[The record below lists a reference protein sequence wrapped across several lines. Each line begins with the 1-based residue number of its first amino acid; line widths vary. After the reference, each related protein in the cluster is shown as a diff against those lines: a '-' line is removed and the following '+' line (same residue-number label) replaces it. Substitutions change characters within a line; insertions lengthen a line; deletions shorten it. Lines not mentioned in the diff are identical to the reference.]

1 MNTFGRNIRLTTF
14 GESHGKAMGGIL
26 DGVPAG
32 VQLSMDV
39 ILRETARRRPG
50 QSHLVTAR
58 NEKDIP
64 ELLSGLTDDMVTLG
78 TPIGFIVRNTDQ
90 HSNDYDEMAA
100 LYRPNH
106 ADFTYDCRYGIR
118 DPRGGGRSSA
128 RETLNWV
135 IGGAIVRQFPFMRNV
150 DIKAEIISIGGV
162 SGTMDEMMKVVEQA
176 KRDGDS
182 VGGVV
187 QCVVKGMPAGVGNP
201 VFGKLHA
208 RLAEA
213 MMSINAAKGFE
224 YGDGFAAA
232 TMRGTEQAD
241 IFTSED
247 GKITTLS
254 NHSGGIQGGISNGN
268 DIIFRVAF
276 KPTPTLLRDVP
287 TVDKDGNP
295 AILKGKGRH
304 DPCVALRAV
313 PVVEA
318 MAALVIADHLMIQN
332 SKFKIQY

>member
-1 MNTFGRNIRLTTF
+1 MNTFGRNLRLTTF

-26 DGVPAG
+26 DGMPGG
-32 VQLSMDV
+32 VKIDMDV

-90 HSNDYDEMAA
+90 RSGDYGEMAE

-106 ADFTYDCRYGIR
+106 ADFTYDMRYGLHEA
-118 DPRGGGRSSA
+118 RGGGRASA

-135 IGGAIVRQFPFMRNV
+135 IGGAIARQLPCMK
-150 DIKAEIISIGGV
+150 DISIHAHVISIGGV
-162 SGTMDEMMKVVEQA
+162 SGTQEELGAVVEEA
-176 KRDGDS
+176 MKRGDS

-187 QCVVKGMPAGVGNP
+187 ECDIDGIPAGIGNP

-208 RLAEA
+208 RLAQA

-232 TMRGTEQAD
+232 AMYGTEHAD
-241 IFTSED
+241 IFTTSD
-247 GKITTLS
+247 GHIITRT
-254 NHSGGIQGGISNGN
+254 NHSGGIQGGISNGMPVR
-268 DIIFRVAF
+268 FRVAF
-276 KPTPTLLRDVP
+276 KPTPTLLRDIE
-287 TVDKDGNP
+287 TVDKEGT
-295 AILKGKGRH
+295 ARILRGKGRH

-318 MAALVIADHLMIQN
+318 IAALVIADELL
-332 SKFKIQY
+332 STKP

>member
-1 MNTFGRNIRLTTF
+1 
-14 GESHGKAMGGIL
+14 MGGIL
-26 DGVPAG
+26 DGIPG
-32 VQLSMDV
+32 GIKIDMDV

-50 QSHLVTAR
+50 QSSLVTAR

-90 HSNDYDEMAA
+90 RSGDYGEMAE

-106 ADFTYDCRYGIR
+106 ADFTYDMRYGLHEA
-118 DPRGGGRSSA
+118 RGGGRASA

-135 IGGAIVRQFPFMRNV
+135 IGGAIARQLPFMK
-150 DIKAEIISIGGV
+150 DISVNAKVISVGGV
-162 SGTMDEMMKVVEQA
+162 SGNQEELRKVVEEA
-176 KRDGDS
+176 MKRGDS

-187 QCVVKGMPAGVGNP
+187 ECRIEGVPAGIGNP

-208 RLAEA
+208 RLAQA

-232 TMRGTEQAD
+232 SSYGTEQAD
-241 IFTSED
+241 IFTCED
-247 GKITTLS
+247 SNIRTLT
-254 NHSGGIQGGISNGN
+254 NHSGGIQGGISNGMP
-268 DIIFRVAF
+268 ITFKVAF
-276 KPTPTLLRDVP
+276 KPTPTLLRDIE
-287 TVDKDGNP
+287 TVDKHGNP
-295 AILKGKGRH
+295 RILNGKGRH

-318 MAALVIADHLMIQN
+318 MAVLVLADEMSGSMIN
-332 SKFKIQY
+332 D

>member
-1 MNTFGRNIRLTTF
+1 MNTFGRNLRLTTF

-26 DGVPAG
+26 DGMPGG
-32 VQLSMDV
+32 VKIDMDV

-64 ELLSGLTDDMVTLG
+64 ELLSGVTDDMVTLG

-90 HSNDYDEMAA
+90 RSGDYGEMAS

-106 ADFTYDCRYGIR
+106 ADFTYDMRYGLHEA
-118 DPRGGGRSSA
+118 RGGGRASA

-135 IGGAIVRQFPFMRNV
+135 IGGGIARQLSCMKGISVNAKV
-150 DIKAEIISIGGV
+150 ISIGGI
-162 SGTMDEMMKVVEQA
+162 SGSDEELASVVEEA
-176 KRDGDS
+176 MKRGDS

-187 QCVVKGMPAGVGNP
+187 ECTIEGVPAGVGNP

-208 RLAEA
+208 RLAQA

-224 YGDGFAAA
+224 YGDGFEAAS
-232 TMRGTEQAD
+232 MYGTEHAD
-241 IFTSED
+241 IFMSKD
-247 GKITTLS
+247 GKIITKT
-254 NHSGGIQGGISNGN
+254 NHSGGIQGGISNGMP
-268 DIIFRVAF
+268 IVFRVAF
-276 KPTPTLLRDVP
+276 KPTPTLLRDIE
-287 TVDKDGNP
+287 TVDKEGNDK
-295 AILKGKGRH
+295 ILKGKGRH

-318 MAALVIADHLMIQN
+318 MAVLVIADELLSGN
-332 SKFKIQY
+332 D

>member
-1 MNTFGRNIRLTTF
+1 MNTFGRNLRLTTF

-26 DGVPAG
+26 DGMPGG
-32 VQLSMDV
+32 VKIDMDV

-78 TPIGFIVRNTDQ
+78 TPIGFIVRNTD
-90 HSNDYDEMAA
+90 HRSGDYGEMAK

-106 ADFTYDCRYGIR
+106 ADFTYDMRYGLHEA
-118 DPRGGGRSSA
+118 RGGGRASA

-135 IGGAIVRQFPFMRNV
+135 IGGAIARQLPCMK
-150 DIKAEIISIGGV
+150 DITLQAEVISIGGIT
-162 SGTMDEMMKVVEQA
+162 GTTEELASVVEEA
-176 KRDGDS
+176 MKRGDS

-187 QCVVKGMPAGVGNP
+187 ECVITGVPAGIGNP
-201 VFGKLHA
+201 VFGKLHS
-208 RLAEA
+208 RLAQA

-232 TMRGTEQAD
+232 SAYGTEQAD
-241 IFTSED
+241 IFISEE
-247 GKITTLS
+247 GHIQTKT
-254 NHSGGIQGGISNGN
+254 NHSGGIQGGISNGMP
-268 DIIFRVAF
+268 ITFKVAF
-276 KPTPTLLRDVP
+276 KPTPTLLRDIE
-287 TVDKDGNP
+287 TVDKEGNSS
-295 AILKGKGRH
+295 ILKGKGRH

-318 MAALVIADHLMIQN
+318 MAALVIADEMLETGKLN
-332 SKFKIQY
+332 S

>member
-1 MNTFGRNIRLTTF
+1 MNTFGKNLRLTTF

-26 DGVPAG
+26 DGMPGG
-32 VQLSMDV
+32 VKIDMDI

-90 HSNDYDEMAA
+90 RSGDYGEMAS

-106 ADFTYDCRYGIR
+106 ADFTYDMRYGLHEA
-118 DPRGGGRSSA
+118 RGGGRASA

-135 IGGAIVRQFPFMRNV
+135 IGGAIARQIPYMKN
-150 DIKAEIISIGGV
+150 ISINAKIISVGEV
-162 SGTMDEMMKVVEQA
+162 KGTTEEMSAVVEEA
-176 KRDGDS
+176 MKRGDS

-187 QCVVKGMPAGVGNP
+187 ECMIEGMPVGIGNP

-208 RLAEA
+208 RLAHA

-224 YGDGFAAA
+224 YGDGFAA
-232 TMRGTEQAD
+232 TSMYGTEQAD
-241 IFTSED
+241 IFTAKD
-247 GKITTLS
+247 GHIYTKS
-254 NHSGGIQGGISNGN
+254 NHSGGIQGGISNGMP
-268 DIIFRVAF
+268 IVFRVAF
-276 KPTPTLLRDVP
+276 KPTPTLLQDIE

-295 AILKGKGRH
+295 RILKGKGRH

-318 MAALVIADHLMIQN
+318 MAALVIADELISIN
-332 SKFKIQY
+332 TLTKE

>member
-1 MNTFGRNIRLTTF
+1 MNTFGRKLRLTTF

-26 DGVPAG
+26 DGMPGG
-32 VQLSMDV
+32 VKIDPDV

-50 QSHLVTAR
+50 QNHLVTAR

-90 HSNDYDEMAA
+90 RSGDYGEMAD

-106 ADFTYDCRYGIR
+106 ADFTYDMRYGLHEA
-118 DPRGGGRSSA
+118 RGGGRASA

-135 IGGAIVRQFPFMRNV
+135 IAGAIARQLPCMR
-150 DIKAEIISIGGV
+150 DISVNARVISVGGV
-162 SGTMDEMMKVVEQA
+162 SGSQEQLAKVIEGAMKT
-176 KRDGDS
+176 GDS

-187 QCVVKGMPAGVGNP
+187 ECVIEGVRAGIGYP

-208 RLAEA
+208 RLAQA

-232 TMRGTEQAD
+232 SMRGTEQAD
-241 IFTSED
+241 IFTYED
-247 GKITTLS
+247 GHILTRT
-254 NHSGGIQGGISNGN
+254 NHSGGIQGGISNGMP
-268 DIIFRVAF
+268 IIFRVAF
-276 KPTPTLLRDVP
+276 KPTPTLLRDIE
-287 TVDKDGNP
+287 TVDKNGNTK
-295 AILKGKGRH
+295 ILKGKGRH

-318 MAALVIADHLMIQN
+318 MAVLVLADELLDI
-332 SKFKIQY
+332 YG

>member
-1 MNTFGRNIRLTTF
+1 MNTFGRNLRLTTF

-26 DGVPAG
+26 DGMPGG
-32 VQLSMDV
+32 VKIDMDI

-90 HSNDYDEMAA
+90 RSGDYGEMAE

-106 ADFTYDCRYGIR
+106 ADFTYDMRYGLHE
-118 DPRGGGRSSA
+118 PRGGGRASA

-135 IGGAIVRQFPFMRNV
+135 IGGAIARQIPDMKKISV
-150 DIKAEIISIGGV
+150 DAKVIAIGGV
-162 SGTMDEMMKVVEQA
+162 SGTPEELTKVVEEA
-176 KRDGDS
+176 MKRGDS

-187 QCVVKGMPAGVGNP
+187 ECVIKGVPAGIGNP

-208 RLAEA
+208 RLAQA

-232 TMRGTEQAD
+232 SMFGTEHAD
-241 IFTSED
+241 IFTSEN
-247 GKITTLS
+247 GHIYTLT
-254 NHSGGIQGGISNGN
+254 NHSGGIQGGISNGMP
-268 DIIFRVAF
+268 ISFRVAF
-276 KPTPTLLRDVP
+276 KPTPTLLRDIE
-287 TVDKDGNP
+287 TVDKEGRP
-295 AILKGKGRH
+295 GILKGKGRH

-318 MAALVIADHLMIQN
+318 MAVLVIADEMLETKHR
-332 SKFKIQY
+332 

>member
-1 MNTFGRNIRLTTF
+1 MNTFGRNLRLTTF

-26 DGVPAG
+26 DGMPGG
-32 VQLSMDV
+32 VKIDIDV

-64 ELLSGLTDDMVTLG
+64 EMLSGLTDDMVTLG

-90 HSNDYDEMAA
+90 RSGDYGEMAS

-106 ADFTYDCRYGIR
+106 ADFTYDQRYGLHEA
-118 DPRGGGRSSA
+118 RGGGRASA

-135 IGGAIVRQFPFMRNV
+135 IGGAIARQLPCMQGISVNAKV
-150 DIKAEIISIGGV
+150 ISIGGV
-162 SGTMDEMMKVVEQA
+162 QGSDEELAAVVEEA
-176 KRDGDS
+176 MKRGDS

-187 QCVVKGMPAGVGNP
+187 ECTIEGVPAGIGNP

-208 RLAEA
+208 HLAQA

-224 YGDGFAAA
+224 YGDGFEAAS
-232 TMRGTEQAD
+232 MYGTDHAD
-241 IFTSED
+241 IFTSEN
-247 GKITTLS
+247 GRIVTKT
-254 NHSGGIQGGISNGN
+254 NHSGGMQGGISNGMP
-268 DIIFRVAF
+268 IVFRVAF
-276 KPTPTLLRDVP
+276 KPTPTLLRDIE
-287 TVDKDGNP
+287 TVDKDGNER
-295 AILKGKGRH
+295 ILKGKGRH

-318 MAALVIADHLMIQN
+318 MAVLVLADELLSGN
-332 SKFKIQY
+332 D

>member
-1 MNTFGRNIRLTTF
+1 MNTFGRNLRLTTF

-26 DGVPAG
+26 DGMPGG
-32 VQLSMDV
+32 VKIDMDI

-50 QSHLVTAR
+50 QNHLVTAR

-64 ELLSGLTDDMVTLG
+64 EILSGLTDDMVTLG

-90 HSNDYDEMAA
+90 RSGDYGEMAQ

-106 ADFTYDCRYGIR
+106 ADFTYDMRYGLHEA
-118 DPRGGGRSSA
+118 RGGGRASA

-135 IGGAIVRQFPFMRNV
+135 IGGAIARQLPCMKN
-150 DIKAEIISIGGV
+150 ISINAKIISIGGV
-162 SGTMDEMMKVVEQA
+162 KGTVEEMSAVVEEA
-176 KRDGDS
+176 MKRGDS
-182 VGGVV
+182 VGGIVE
-187 QCVVKGMPAGVGNP
+187 CVIEGVPAGMGNP

-208 RLAEA
+208 RLAQA

-232 TMRGTEQAD
+232 SQYGIEQAD
-241 IFTSED
+241 IFTSAND
-247 GKITTLS
+247 HIYTKS
-254 NHSGGIQGGISNGN
+254 NHSGGIQGGISNGMP
-268 DIIFRVAF
+268 IVFRVAF
-276 KPTPTLLRDVP
+276 KPTPTLLCDIE
-287 TVDKDGNP
+287 TVDKEGN
-295 AILKGKGRH
+295 AKILKGKGRH

-318 MAALVIADHLMIQN
+318 MAVLVLADELMAP
-332 SKFKIQY
+332 

>member
-1 MNTFGRNIRLTTF
+1 
-14 GESHGKAMGGIL
+14 MGGII
-26 DGVPAG
+26 DGVPGGIKLDFDA
-32 VQLSMDV
+32 

-50 QSHLVTAR
+50 QNHLVTAR

-64 ELLSGLTDDMVTLG
+64 EFLSGLTDDMVTLG

-90 HSNDYDEMAA
+90 RSGDYSEMAQ

-106 ADFTYDCRYGIR
+106 ADFTYDMRYGLHEA
-118 DPRGGGRSSA
+118 RGGGRASA

-135 IGGAIVRQFPFMRNV
+135 IGGAIARQLPCMK
-150 DIKAEIISIGGV
+150 DISIKAAVISIGGV
-162 SGTMDEMMKVVEQA
+162 TGSPEELSKVVEEA
-176 KRDGDS
+176 MKKGDS

-187 QCVVKGMPAGVGNP
+187 ECVIEGVPAGIGNP

-208 RLAEA
+208 CLAQA

-232 TMRGTEQAD
+232 SMYGTQHAD
-241 IFTSED
+241 KFTSEA
-247 GKITTLS
+247 GKISTVT
-254 NHSGGIQGGISNGN
+254 NHSGGIQGGISNGMP
-268 DIIFRVAF
+268 IIFRVAF
-276 KPTPTLLRDVP
+276 KPTPTLLQDIE
-287 TVDKDGNP
+287 TVDKNGERK
-295 AILKGKGRH
+295 ILKGKGRH

-318 MAALVIADHLMIQN
+318 MAALVIADHLL
-332 SKFKIQY
+332 